1 MLVAM
6 PGRPSASRLAEDAD
20 AVAALVRCHAPLS
33 ADAVEPL
40 GAGTDSVAWR
50 VDSEWVARFPL
61 TPNATATLEREASL
75 APLLASRLPVPV
87 PSFDHVARLADGT
100 PVMSCYRLL
109 DGVASSVAALA
120 ALPSD
125 ARAHAMDNLAA
136 VLVAL
141 RGVPGDTARDAGARL
156 RHHEGFGH
164 PSQRELHH
172 RHAGRLA
179 PRTVAQVETLW
190 RAYEHEARSGHA
202 MPALAHNDLK
212 PEHVLHDP
220 LTGRLTGIL
229 DWGDAGLSHPWFDLA
244 VIGLFFDHETRDEVA
259 RRTPG
264 TDVGGVASAARLLVA
279 VRWLCDLDVEVTR
292 GDEAFADYCVSG
304 LIAHLSE

>member
-6 PGRPSASRLAEDAD
+6 PGRPSTSRLAEDAD

-40 GAGTDSVAWR
+40 GAGTDWVAWR
-50 VDSEWVARFPL
+50 VDSEWVARFPV

-75 APLLASRLPVPV
+75 APLLASRLPVPCRV
-87 PSFDHVARLADGT
+87 RPCRAPGRRNARHVVLSPAR
-100 PVMSCYRLL
+100 RR
-109 DGVASSVAALA
+109 GVVRRGARRPAM
-120 ALPSD
+120 D
-125 ARAHAMDNLAA
+125 ARAHAMDDLAA

-190 RAYEHEARSGHA
+190 RGYEHEARSGHA

-229 DWGDAGLSHPWFDLA
+229 DSGDAGLSHPWFDLA

-292 GDEAFADYCVSG
+292 GDEAFLPTTASPG
-304 LIAHLSE
+304 